1 MEQSERKV
9 NPACLER
16 HYLALTVDD
25 VYDVAKLIGV
35 EVEKLIDGYGKES
48 AEGLVPKIVKVL
60 ELLERFAARN
70 NTPEQELIR
79 AFETLQ
85 VQQQRKK
92 TTKEAEDR
100 ARRSEIRDLELKEQ
114 KWRKKAED
122 MEGQVTQLREQNQQ
136 LLSQLT
142 CNHSQEGEE
151 ILNDERCP
159 GFLMEAVGAAINKQ
173 RRKIKAKM
181 LGIPEGECSSDEE
194 ERGSFLSGRETGT
207 DCTDGKPADS
217 RIRNLFGI
225 LSRHGSGK
233 RSSEPKQPTG
243 SWEIIGA
250 EAATQSLNTEAMQ
263 SLNTEA
269 SSPK

>member
-9 NPACLER
+9 NLACLER

-60 ELLERFAARN
+60 ELLERFASRN

-100 ARRSEIRDLELKEQ
+100 ARRSEIR
-114 KWRKKAED
+114 
-122 MEGQVTQLREQNQQ
+122 V
-136 LLSQLT
+136 
-142 CNHSQEGEE
+142 
-151 ILNDERCP
+151 
-159 GFLMEAVGAAINKQ
+159 
-173 RRKIKAKM
+173 RRA
-181 LGIPEGECSSDEE
+181 
-194 ERGSFLSGRETGT
+194 F
-207 DCTDGKPADS
+207 
-217 RIRNLFGI
+217 
-225 LSRHGSGK
+225 
-233 RSSEPKQPTG
+233 
-243 SWEIIGA
+243 
-250 EAATQSLNTEAMQ
+250 
-263 SLNTEA
+263 
-269 SSPK
+269 